1 MLAIQ
6 KCALHCDTFCSEWG
20 LWTIAT
26 DSCVLVEGM
35 YLQSVA
41 EHTRRQIPANNALW
55 HIKHTELLILVAYL
69 LVYLCEEVWSF
80 VAHRMPF
87 VSFHGLWLVFLQTVL
102 TVKIFVVDKLLTCY
116 LLLLFCNT
124 VCVWVWQNLYK
135 SVDII
140 CWHFQAVSVIYRWT
154 CGCSTWYGH
163 FSVCT
168 QLNYLLE
175 CLKFFAVDFLFSCLG
190 WSRNAVKVCSRPC
203 QLLHIR
209 FIQWCFICS

>member
-1 MLAIQ
+1 
-6 KCALHCDTFCSEWG
+6 
-20 LWTIAT
+20 
-26 DSCVLVEGM
+26 M

-124 VCVWVWQNLYK
+124 VCVWV
-135 SVDII
+135 
-140 CWHFQAVSVIYRWT
+140 
-154 CGCSTWYGH
+154 
-163 FSVCT
+163 
-168 QLNYLLE
+168 
-175 CLKFFAVDFLFSCLG
+175 
-190 WSRNAVKVCSRPC
+190 
-203 QLLHIR
+203 
-209 FIQWCFICS
+209 